1 MEWLA
6 ESQWRIM
13 EETDLK
19 RLLWFQY
26 TCHLDAC
33 FMGTPHSQSDKFARW
48 IKLVAWESCDCW
60 NFLWSRLCTGG
71 CDLQECRSVRSVMG
85 SSTIGWCYFWH
96 LICIYAFN
104 HVSWRYTN
112 MRMIGAGQFGT
123 VRGPRLASWM
133 ELALQCFPTPGDA
146 ERCHR
151 WFRPTAGWPWDLS
164 AWWKQWKALR
174 FCGGLMDKICCLA
187 GVIAWTGSDQAYSEA
202 DQHSGEMQLLTHTVC
217 SSFSITALWLKSW
230 IEMLL

>member
-151 WFRPTAGWPWDLS
+151 WFRPTAGLTMGSFGMVKTMES
-164 AWWKQWKALR
+164 AQILR
-174 FCGGLMDKICCLA
+174 
-187 GVIAWTGSDQAYSEA
+187 WTDG
-202 DQHSGEMQLLTHTVC
+202 
-217 SSFSITALWLKSW
+217 
-230 IEMLL
+230 